1 MRRLLVLAVLVVAVA
16 AGVFAG
22 DGARLGDTPR
32 AYTLTEANN
41 AGLISADDLAG
52 NGCVPAGYDAIT
64 CTPTDFPWCP
74 EHPSGNPGLLT
85 RAMLDGELVKVS
97 NTTECA
103 ANPADVR
110 VLIGANVGGP
120 PRR

>member
-52 NGCVPAGYDAIT
+52 NGCVPAG
-64 CTPTDFPWCP
+64 PT
-74 EHPSGNPGLLT
+74 SRGALSI
-85 RAMLDGELVKVS
+85 R
-97 NTTECA
+97 
-103 ANPADVR
+103 R
-110 VLIGANVGGP
+110 VTQGSSREPCSTGSS
-120 PRR
+120 